1 MAGGMI
7 LDEELSIS
15 FGNEEDHLL
24 PQKTGHHVVNIFE
37 FIASHSNLNCKGII
51 SLVQSNFEYF

>member
-1 MAGGMI
+1 MAVLTMAEQLPSQLQVGPWDLMTGGMI

-24 PQKTGHHVVNIFE
+24 PQKTGHCVANILE
-37 FIASHSNLNCKGII
+37 FI
-51 SLVQSNFEYF
+51 E